1 MTQRAFESGELRFT
15 QPAVRERI
23 TDFAE
28 ETREDIEQ
36 GMGLKHVY
44 NVNSVEDLVR
54 ILANFERT
62 GTIPQRNE
70 ELVSDYLI
78 FIRSSNIIDD
88 NP

>member
-1 MTQRAFESGELRFT
+1 MVQRGDLRFL
-15 QPAVRERI
+15 QPAVKERI

-28 ETREDIEQ
+28 EVREDIEQ

-44 NVNSVEDLVR
+44 NVNSVEELTR
-54 ILANFERT
+54 ILANFETT

-70 ELVSDYLI
+70 ELISDYLI